1 MEDSNPTGNT
11 SGSGSASSKSLD
23 PGRKYGKQDPT
34 NRNNFFC
41 NFCGVRTT
49 GGVFRLKQ
57 HLVGGHRNTLGCQRV
72 PEHIKKEI
80 QDYMDLKKASK
91 EAYDM
96 SKRLPQ
102 SYFDEEDDDDECVEM
117 PKGGKFTSGGSKGS
131 NSMPSKRSK
140 TKGPID
146 MFFTPNPADVVK
158 ARKEG
163 KDQGRQKT
171 LNEMCRK
178 DLRNKV
184 CRDIARFFYDGAIPF
199 NLLTLDSFQ
208 VMCESIGQFGP
219 GLKPPSMYEAR
230 IPLLKKE
237 VEDTEKAM
245 VENKKEWAQKGCL
258 ILSDGWR
265 DSTVQK
271 DIINFLVNS
280 PKGSVFIRSMD
291 VSDVVKDANLLFKIL
306 DDLVEEIGE
315 ENVVQVVTD
324 NASNYVKAGKN
335 SSLKVLND
343 LN

>member
-1 MEDSNPTGNT
+1 MV
-11 SGSGSASSKSLD
+11 
-23 PGRKYGKQDPT
+23 GRKVIIA
-34 NRNNFFC
+34 C
-41 NFCGVRTT
+41 
-49 GGVFRLKQ
+49 L
-57 HLVGGHRNTLGCQRV
+57 QRD
-72 PEHIKKEI
+72 
-80 QDYMDLKKASK
+80 Q
-91 EAYDM
+91 
-96 SKRLPQ
+96 
-102 SYFDEEDDDDECVEM
+102 
-117 PKGGKFTSGGSKGS
+117 T
-131 NSMPSKRSK
+131 
-140 TKGPID
+140 
-146 MFFTPNPADVVK
+146 NPADVVK

-163 KDQGRQKT
+163 RDQGRQKT

-178 DLRNKV
+178 ELRNKV

-199 NLLTLDSFQ
+199 NLLTLDSFH

-245 VENKKEWAQKGCL
+245 VENKKEWAQKGCS

-271 DIINFLVNS
+271 DIVNFLVNS

-306 DDLVEEIGE
+306 DDLVEEVGE

-335 SSLKVLND
+335 SSLLFE
-343 LN
+343 